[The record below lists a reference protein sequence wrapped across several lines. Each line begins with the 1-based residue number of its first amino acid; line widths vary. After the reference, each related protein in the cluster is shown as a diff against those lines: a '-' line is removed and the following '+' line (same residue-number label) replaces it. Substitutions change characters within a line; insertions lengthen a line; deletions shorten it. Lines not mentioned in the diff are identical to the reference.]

1 MLSLRNRIVLLT
13 TMTLLVILSILYVAV
28 NFMFSASLVNT
39 VDNQL
44 QAGAEQLKRKLRL
57 DEPDRLD
64 LYTVPD
70 TQGYSRSSDNLN
82 YIVWDAD
89 KRRPLR
95 RSSSLLRVETPFPDF
110 NQKLS
115 VMMNNLEF
123 AGKDYRV
130 YNEVFASESPQSGR
144 SLVLQ
149 LLHPL
154 DDVHTEVS
162 RLNTLF
168 FWMTPLPILL
178 VVMGGWW
185 VAGRALQ
192 PVRNFIEELN
202 SINADQ
208 LSTRIQVTRKDELGE
223 LALAF
228 NFLLNRIEATFQ
240 SLKRFTADAAHQLR
254 TPLTSIRALSEVALS
269 RERSKTDYQDAF
281 GNVLEE
287 VDHLL
292 ELSDSLMQLARADAG
307 IVDMKASPE
316 NVTALLNNWIENL
329 MPLAEEKNI
338 HIETRIQNEVSMYCY
353 PVLLEAIIVNLLA
366 NAINYTP
373 RDGRIHITLRSEGSE
388 LQMKVC
394 DSGPGVPDEDK
405 ERIFDRF
412 VRLERTRQTVY
423 GSGLGLA
430 IVRAAINAHQGTVS
444 VSDNT
449 PIGSCFSVSLPY
461 LKKNSG

>member
-13 TMTLLVILSILYVAV
+13 TLTLLVILIILYAAV
-28 NFMFSASLVNT
+28 NFMFSASLVNS

-44 QAGAEQLKRKLRL
+44 QVGAEQLKRKLRL
-57 DEPDRLD
+57 DEPGRLE
-64 LYTVPD
+64 LYTQPD
-70 TQGYSRSSDNLN
+70 NPGYTRSADNIN
-82 YIVWDAD
+82 YIIWDAD
-89 KRRPLR
+89 RRRPLR
-95 RSSSLLRVETPFPDF
+95 RSSSLLRVETPFPNF

-115 VMMNNLEF
+115 VVMNNLKF
-123 AGKDYRV
+123 AGTDYRV
-130 YNEVFASESPQSGR
+130 YNEMFSNESPQSGR

-154 DDVHTEVS
+154 DDVYAEIS

-178 VVMGGWW
+178 VVLGGWW

-192 PVRNFIEELN
+192 PVRTFIEELN
-202 SINADQ
+202 SINAEQ
-208 LSTRIQVTRKDELGE
+208 LNTRIQIKRKDELGE
-223 LALAF
+223 LAVAF
-228 NFLLNRIEATFQ
+228 NFMLNRIETTFQ

-254 TPLTSIRALSEVALS
+254 TPLTSIRALSEIALS
-269 RERSKTDYQDAF
+269 RERSKTEYVDAF

-307 IVDMKASPE
+307 IVEMDTSAIDVS
-316 NVTALLNNWIENL
+316 TLLNNWIENL

-338 HIETRIQNEVSMYCY
+338 SIDTSIQEGVNMECY
-353 PVLLEAIIVNLLA
+353 LVLLEAIIVNLLA

-373 RDGRIHITLRSEGSE
+373 GDGRIQIMLRSDSSE
-388 LQMKVC
+388 LHINVC
-394 DSGPGVPDEDK
+394 DSGSGIPDADK
-405 ERIFDRF
+405 LRIFDRF
-412 VRLERTRQTVY
+412 VRLEKTRQTVY

-430 IVRAAINAHQGTVS
+430 IVRAAENAHQGTVS
-444 VSDNT
+444 VGDNK
-449 PIGSCFSVSLPY
+449 PVGSCFYVSLPY